1 MTDRTALAHRVLAAM
16 DLTRLADSDTP
27 ERIEALCAS
36 ADTPWGRPAAV
47 CVHPEF
53 VATARAALARP
64 GLVGVRVATVVN
76 FPDGADDADRAAY
89 EIRRALAA
97 GADEIDA
104 VLPWRSFRAG
114 HHAAAAR
121 FVRACRDACGER
133 TLKLILETGELRDD
147 GLIERASELAIAGGA
162 DFIKTSTGKVPVN
175 ATPSAARIMLET
187 IRGSGGRCGFKAA
200 GGIRT
205 LDEAAQYFVLADA
218 ILGPDWATPARFRLG
233 ASALLGDVLGALG
246 GARTPSAD
254 TY

>member
-1 MTDRTALAHRVLAAM
+1 MNDRHAIAHRTLAAM
-16 DLTRLADSDTP
+16 DLTRLDDSDTP

-47 CVHPEF
+47 CVYPEF
-53 VATARAALARP
+53 VATARAALARH
-64 GLVGVRVATVVN
+64 GLTGVRVATVVN
-76 FPDGADDADRAAY
+76 FPDGADDADRAVR
-89 EIRRALAA
+89 EIRRALGA

-133 TLKLILETGELRDD
+133 TLKVILETGELYDD
-147 GLIERASELAIAGGA
+147 GLIERASGLAIAGGA
-162 DFIKTSTGKVPVN
+162 DFIKTSTGKMPVN

-205 LDEAAQYFVLADA
+205 LDDAARYFALADA

-246 GARTPSAD
+246 GARTPTAGN
-254 TY
+254 Y